1 MSGGMRGCN
10 LLLLSGWIPSCS
22 SIFMLSN
29 THAAAAA
36 AAGWSPRLP
45 WLIHTDVAWPCVATV
60 THSHQQLQH
69 LMNIN

>member
-1 MSGGMRGCN
+1 
-10 LLLLSGWIPSCS
+10 
-22 SIFMLSN
+22 MLSN
-29 THAAAAA
+29 TQAAAAA

-45 WLIHTDVAWPCVATV
+45 RLIHIDVAWPCVATV